1 MMNCIFCKQDS
12 SSSKSVEHIIPES
25 LGNKEHALRHGIVC
39 DKCNNYFALKIE
51 KPVLD
56 KPYFI
61 SLRHRNFIEN
71 KKNRIPLEKAYI
83 GPDSD
88 IFIDINGGERSIVV
102 NNPNTIQ
109 RILNK
114 QVGQMIVP
122 TISSP
127 PDNDRDVSR
136 FLGKMAIEILAL
148 KFCHDQEWIDEIRE
162 KPELDNLKNYVRLG
176 DKPAFWQYHQR
187 RLYNEEDRFFNP
199 RIKKEPYEVL
209 HEFTLLYTEKKE
221 MYLVIAIMGIEYS
234 INLADDKIDGYLEW
248 LRENENISPLYDP
261 MERRILGSPQNLW
274 QAGDK
279 VNFVTRK

>member
-1 MMNCIFCKQDS
+1 MKCIFCKQDS
-12 SSSKSVEHIIPES
+12 SGSKSIEHIIPES
-25 LGNKEHALRHGIVC
+25 LGNKEHVLRNGIVC

-56 KPYFI
+56 NTYFT

-71 KKNRIPLEKAYI
+71 KKNRIPLEKAFI
-83 GPDSD
+83 GSDPDV
-88 IFIDINGGERSIVV
+88 FIDINGGERSIVV

-109 RILNK
+109 RIMNK

-127 PDNDRDVSR
+127 PLNDRDVSR
-136 FLGKMAIEILAL
+136 FLGKMAIEILAH
-148 KFCHDQEWIDEIRE
+148 KFCNDQNWIDEITD
-162 KPELDNLKNYVRLG
+162 KPELDDLKNYVRLG

-199 RIKKEPYEVL
+199 WIKKESYEVL
-209 HEFTLLYTEKKE
+209 HEFMLLYTPKKE

-234 INLADDKIDGYLEW
+234 INLADDKIDGYLDW
-248 LRENENISPLYDP
+248 LRENDNISPLYDP
-261 MERRILGSPQNLW
+261 MERRILGSPQKLW
-274 QAGDK
+274 HAGDK
-279 VNFVTRK
+279 LNFVTRK